1 MEQKDKYFNELRGL
15 GYLDEDILDL
25 DKSGVSIQTLEAIVN
40 NSKNDVDDINLAR
53 AVYFG
58 SLAKAALLIKDQ
70 KEFLIFYYYRNRELI
85 GNLEDW
91 LEDLNIHLTIIGNE
105 THGLETPI
113 NELELDLDTVN
124 LDPKSPNFS
133 IEEFEKT
140 LQLFHAFREH
150 YPVLQSD
157 FIEARDKVLGYAK
170 KCFDEDNDKHLA
182 NLNNIT

>member
-113 NELELDLDTVN
+113 NELEFDLDTID
-124 LDPKSPNFS
+124 LDPESPDFA
-133 IEEFEKT
+133 ELFMGQ
-140 LQLFHAFREH
+140 LPLFHAFREH
-150 YPVLQSD
+150 YPILQSD
-157 FIEARDKVLGYAK
+157 FIEARDKVLRYAK
-170 KCFDEDNDKHLA
+170 ECFDEDNDKHLA